1 MLHRLSMQIAD
12 RRFYCWSMLEIF
24 YEFSVRVGI
33 RVLFSIAL
41 LEYMLFLAYRI
52 GCARAN
58 QEHFPEHFLS

>member
-1 MLHRLSMQIAD
+1 MQIAD
-12 RRFYCWSMLEIF
+12 RRSYCWSILEIF
-24 YEFSVRVGI
+24 YEFSVRVAVGI
-33 RVLFSIAL
+33 HVLFSIAL